1 MVRPHDPRKPHDP
14 RRSLRGGRSSFRAP
28 ALLLAV
34 VSVLALGAGVT
45 LVVHRRPPSSPTS
58 ANGDGAAATRTS
70 EHDAQGDDVAPLSD
84 ECWLAS
90 RHIEEAREHAW
101 VRAHLEL
108 RTTVR
113 ASKAPAGAPIEW
125 HVAVP
130 EHLRTLFP
138 AVSRDGRTV
147 VARYR
152 ESASQE
158 IVDDVERMS
167 FFSVTTGKPIA
178 TFVLDMARELDLGT
192 KASPAALREARERD
206 RVAANRLL
214 DATEWRRLPTSRMA
228 DDICPGAFEELD
240 RARRPE
246 LAGRR
251 TVRGRGRRSRV
262 RPRPEATRRAV
273 GRGRRA
279 SLDRHPSRRPRLRRA
294 LR

>member
-1 MVRPHDPRKPHDP
+1 M
-14 RRSLRGGRSSFRAP
+14 
-28 ALLLAV
+28 
-34 VSVLALGAGVT
+34 
-45 LVVHRRPPSSPTS
+45 
-58 ANGDGAAATRTS
+58 
-70 EHDAQGDDVAPLSD
+70 SD

-240 RARRPE
+240 RE
-246 LAGRR
+246 
-251 TVRGRGRRSRV
+251 RSRRQDWEWDRV
-262 RPRPEATRRAV
+262 ARFEGEGVDLEYDPAQKQIIVRAV
-273 GRGRRA
+273 AEDGSLSIGTRPADRGFVGPCGEPAVALDVDAFGSRSLGVFFVVPNGDVRYDKERRGCSFRSMA
-279 SLDRHPSRRPRLRRA
+279 DRMRA
-294 LR
+294 VYVPGK